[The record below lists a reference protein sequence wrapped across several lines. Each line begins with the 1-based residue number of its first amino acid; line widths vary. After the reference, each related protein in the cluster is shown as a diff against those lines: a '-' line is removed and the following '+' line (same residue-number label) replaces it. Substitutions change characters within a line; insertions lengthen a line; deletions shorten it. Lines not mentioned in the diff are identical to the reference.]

1 MVIVTEI
8 GGKMIKKKII
18 GFVVDFILFV
28 LSYTV
33 AELITKNIFNT
44 DKFLPMLLTFVVIYG
59 VISIVKELIGKVISN
74 FKGKEKNEQELEDFM

>member
-1 MVIVTEI
+1 
-8 GGKMIKKKII
+8 MIKKKII

-74 FKGKEKNEQELEDFM
+74 LSAKRRMSKN

>member
-18 GFVVDFILFV
+18 GLVVDFILFV

-44 DKFLPMLLTFVVIYG
+44 DKFLPMSLTFVVIYG

-74 FKGKEKNEQELEDFM
+74 LRAKRRMSKN